1 MRRKL
6 NRGAKVGF
14 FKNRQRR
21 GDQQRLAETT
31 GYSESHISNVLN
43 YRRRIP
49 QLLVNAMYRM
59 TYRRIKNEDL
69 VA

>member
-21 GDQQRLAETT
+21 GDQQRLAEVT

-49 QLLVNAMYRM
+49 QLLANAMYRM
-59 TYRRIKNEDL
+59 IYRRIKNEDL